1 VHGTSRSTAIESAF
15 QMNSSHDSSV
25 TEYFTRSVR
34 VLQNAAEDRALHRT
48 IDGIADVI
56 ERALRSGKKI
66 MLAGNG
72 GSAADAQHI
81 AAEFVS
87 RFKFDR
93 SPLAAIAL
101 TTDTSI
107 LTAIGND
114 YGYEQ
119 VFVRQLL
126 GLGQAGDVF
135 IALSTSGRSPS
146 ILAALKTA
154 KDMSVKAVGFTGS
167 HDNPMRSLCDICLDA
182 PSDETALIQ
191 QIHMVAAHAIC
202 GLVERRMF
210 SKPEQPAKSC

>member
-1 VHGTSRSTAIESAF
+1 
-15 QMNSSHDSSV
+15 
-25 TEYFTRSVR
+25 
-34 VLQNAAEDRALHRT
+34 
-48 IDGIADVI
+48 
-56 ERALRSGKKI
+56 

-93 SPLAAIAL
+93 HPLAAIAL

-114 YGYEQ
+114 YGYDQ
-119 VFVRQLL
+119 VFVRQLR
-126 GLGQAGDVF
+126 GLGQTGDVF

-146 ILAALKTA
+146 VLAALKTA
-154 KDMSVKAVGFTGS
+154 RDMSITTVGFTGV
-167 HDNPMRSLCDICLDA
+167 HDNPMRSLCDICFDA

-210 SKPEQPAKSC
+210 SNPGPAVETR

>member
-1 VHGTSRSTAIESAF
+1 
-15 QMNSSHDSSV
+15 MNSRHDGAV
-25 TEYFTRSVR
+25 TEYFARSAR
-34 VLQNAAEDRALHRT
+34 VLQHAADDRALHAT
-48 IDGIADVI
+48 IDKIADAA
-56 ERALRSGKKI
+56 EQALRSGKKI

-93 SPLAAIAL
+93 HPLAAIAL

-119 VFVRQLL
+119 VFVRQLR
-126 GLGQAGDVF
+126 GLGQAGDIF

-146 ILAALKTA
+146 VLAALKTA
-154 KDMSVKAVGFTGS
+154 REMSIKAVGFTGS
-167 HDNPMRSLCDICLDA
+167 HDNPMRGLCDICLDA

-210 SKPEQPAKSC
+210 SKPDSAVQAR